1 MILKPPL
8 GVMFTKTNL
17 RYIVRHQS
25 TKRKNFVIWSQ
36 GHRPTSRGSTRRS
49 CCCRGAPRHDRVP
62 RCSAL
67 RLCRSCTPRARRPGT
82 NRFDRQPTGHSG
94 APSAPNELRQ
104 HRHHILGT
112 SSSCEACWANGLC
125 SSYKP
130 FPRAREATRARDS
143 SLPVSRPCSQIVGEA
158 RTGLLDREIDESNR
172 K

>member
-1 MILKPPL
+1 MEKPVSVPSL
-8 GVMFTKTNL
+8 LVSSL
-17 RYIVRHQS
+17 PHQS

-82 NRFDRQPTGHSG
+82 NRFDRKPTGHSG

-143 SLPVSRPCSQIVGEA
+143 SLPVSWPCSQIHVGIPSGRHAYRPA
-158 RTGLLDREIDESNR
+158 RP
-172 K
+172 KV